1 MRCFIYVCVILYF
14 MSHDEYTCKEC
25 NYIGISSYQCSEC
38 GSNKLELKELY
49 EYVYEDIKLI
59 IPSRYYH
66 ENLLGRF
73 KANRYENPE
82 KTLIEK
88 YFDKNDNVLEFGTCL
103 GYTAAILSHRVNKVI
118 SIEANPELEEC
129 LKKFKDINKLSNL
142 ELLNAY
148 ISNTKDEVEFQT
160 YDNIVAGS
168 ADREIIKA
176 SKLNPRFGGFGKNLK
191 IYKLK
196 TRDLGSIKNINE
208 INSLVIDIEGGEVA
222 FLIENEE
229 FLNSIDKILIELHG
243 FFKEHKKK
251 GGTDKY
257 NQKCIDIL
265 YSYGFCLKDNILHN
279 YYFEKDEADPK

>member
-1 MRCFIYVCVILYF
+1 
-14 MSHDEYTCKEC
+14 MSNNEYTCKDC
-25 NYIGISSYQCSEC
+25 NYVGISSYQCSEC
-38 GSNKLELKELY
+38 GSNKLELKEFY

-66 ENLLGRF
+66 GNLLDRF
-73 KANRYENPE
+73 KENRYENPE

-103 GYTAAILSHRVNKVI
+103 GYTAAILSHSVNKVI

-129 LKKFKDINKLSNL
+129 LKKFKDVNKLTNL

-196 TRDLGSIKNINE
+196 TIALDNIKNINQ
-208 INSLVIDIEGGEVA
+208 INSLVIDMEGGEVD

-229 FLNSIDKILIELHG
+229 FFNSIDKILIELHG
-243 FFKEHKKK
+243 FFKEHQKK
-251 GGTDKY
+251 GGIGKY

-265 YSYGFCLKDNILHN
+265 SSYGFCLKDNILHN
-279 YYFEKDEADPK
+279 YYFEKSEAVPQIQLGDFSR